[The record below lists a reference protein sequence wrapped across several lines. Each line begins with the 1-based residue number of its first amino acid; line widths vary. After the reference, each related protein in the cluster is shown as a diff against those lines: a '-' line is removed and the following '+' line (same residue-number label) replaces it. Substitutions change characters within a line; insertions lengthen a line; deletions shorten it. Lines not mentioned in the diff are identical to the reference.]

1 MCTKPK
7 KQASVKC
14 TLTFYLESIIREGDA
29 VVFEAIKHSL
39 HDDRYILLKMKIDNK
54 KETLISGIKK
64 RIVAYKIK
72 QSNNLPLVW
81 AIPVLMLRS
90 LIPA

>member
-39 HDDRYILLKMKIDNK
+39 HDDRYMYRGGRK
-54 KETLISGIKK
+54 G
-64 RIVAYKIK
+64 
-72 QSNNLPLVW
+72 
-81 AIPVLMLRS
+81 LR
-90 LIPA
+90 